1 MLALVWVVYACF
13 GLTVGT
19 LPPLVEPIRDELGMN
34 SGQMGLV
41 LGAWQLVY
49 IATASPLGA
58 LVDRLGARRSIMI
71 GILVIFL
78 SLVLRGLAVDFW
90 TLFLAVALFGVGGPV
105 ISIGAPK
112 VVAQWFQGSERG
124 VAAGLYATGPLVGIS
139 LSLTTA
145 ASVVVPL
152 TGSWRGTSLVYG
164 VVLLVVAAAWWLLA
178 RETPGAETRRGE
190 GSEAQET
197 AGLGVLLELL
207 RVRNV
212 QVILV
217 LSVAAFLLNHGLTS
231 WLPTLLEEGG
241 MTLSQAGSWVGAGT
255 LAGVLGLLLVTG
267 LVRHGYRV
275 PALGAMLALG
285 SLTTLGLAFLS
296 GPALVSSVMISGLVR
311 SPLMPV
317 MTLVLMETPAVGAR
331 RIGASAGLF
340 FAAAEI
346 GGFGGP
352 WVLGVL
358 RDATGDLTAG
368 MVFLAVVS
376 GVLLLVL
383 PLVKER

>member
-13 GLTVGT
+13 GLTIGT
-19 LPPLVEPIRDELGMN
+19 LPPLVEPIRDDLGM
-34 SGQMGLV
+34 SSAQMGLV
-41 LGAWQLVY
+41 LGAWQFVY

-78 SLVLRGLAVDFW
+78 SLALRGLAVDFW

-112 VVAQWFQGSERG
+112 VVAQWFQSNERG
-124 VAAGLYATGPLVGIS
+124 AAAGLYATGPLVGIS
-139 LSLTTA
+139 VALATA
-145 ASVVVPL
+145 AS
-152 TGSWRGTSLVYG
+152 
-164 VVLLVVAAAWWLLA
+164 VVAAAWWLLA
-178 RETPGAETRRGE
+178 REAPGQEAGSGGGRAAE
-190 GSEAQET
+190 ET

-207 RVRNV
+207 RIRNV

-241 MTLSQAGSWVGAGT
+241 MTLSQAGSWVGAST
-255 LAGVLGLLLVTG
+255 LAGVLGLLVVTG

-275 PALGAMLALG
+275 LALG
-285 SLTTLGLAFLS
+285 GLLVVGTLTTMGLAFLS
-296 GPALVSSVMISGLVR
+296 GPALVSSVMVSGLVR
-311 SPLMPV
+311 SPMMPV
-317 MTLVLMETPAVGAR
+317 MTLILMETPGVGAR

-352 WVLGVL
+352 WVLGAL
-358 RDATGDLTAG
+358 RDATGDLMAG

-376 GVLLLVL
+376 GALLLLL
-383 PLVKER
+383 PLLKER